1 MDNTIYN
8 YMDFEAQLNRK
19 DEVIVRQRMQ
29 METTV
34 KMFIEEMGRLMKER
48 DDQMLEQTENLLT
61 KNLRL
66 LLKNIE
72 LEVECEGAR
81 QELLLSKCH
90 TVLFMNNTQKFDTSE
105 REAQLEAEIE
115 RLKKENQE
123 LKAQQEVAPQ
133 GEDEE
138 VADVEQSLIGQIE
151 NKPILSLVWRLMQ
164 LDGAKKRK
172 RGDVKIINQILEMI
186 TGFPYD
192 SCKKVWEVGN
202 RPITRKAEDIDMLNK
217 YMKAIG
223 MKIQL

>member
-1 MDNTIYN
+1 MDL
-8 YMDFEAQLNRK
+8 EAQLNCK
-19 DEVIVRQRMQ
+19 EEVIVRQQMQ

-34 KMFIEEMGRLMKER
+34 KRFFEDMKKLIRER
-48 DDQMLEQTENLLT
+48 DTQMMGQFEALVMNNLKLT
-61 KNLRL
+61 LQ
-66 LLKNIE
+66 NIE
-72 LEVECEGAR
+72 LEAEREGIR
-81 QELLLSKCH
+81 QELIMDKYHAMLMVKE
-90 TVLFMNNTQKFDTSE
+90 TQMLATSAK
-105 REAQLEAEIE
+105 EAQLEAEIE
-115 RLKKENQE
+115 RLKKENEE
-123 LKAQQEVAPQ
+123 LKAQLADAPE
-133 GEDEE
+133 GDDAEAD
-138 VADVEQSLIGQIE
+138 DVEKQLIGPIE

-172 RGDVKIINQILEMI
+172 RGDVKIINQILELV

>member
-1 MDNTIYN
+1 MDTTFHNYN
-8 YMDFEAQLNRK
+8 LLNSKLKSK

-115 RLKKENQE
+115 RLKKENEE
-123 LKAQQEVAPQ
+123 LKAQLADAPE

-138 VADVEQSLIGQIE
+138 ADDVEKQLIGPIE

-172 RGDVKIINQILEMI
+172 RGDVKIINQILELV

>member
-8 YMDFEAQLNRK
+8 YMDLEAKLNCK
-19 DEVIVRQRMQ
+19 EEVIVRQQMQ
-29 METTV
+29 MESMV
-34 KMFIEEMGRLMKER
+34 KRIFENMKKIMRER
-48 DDQMLEQTENLLT
+48 DAQMMGQCETLVMNNLKLA
-61 KNLRL
+61 
-66 LLKNIE
+66 LKNME
-72 LEVECEGAR
+72 MEAEFEGIR
-81 QELLLSKCH
+81 QELLMDKTMLLVKE
-90 TVLFMNNTQKFDTSE
+90 TQKLAASA
-105 REAQLEAEIE
+105 REAELETEIE
-115 RLKKENQE
+115 RLRKENQE
-123 LKAQQEVAPQ
+123 LKARLADAP
-133 GEDEE
+133 EDGSEE
-138 VADVEQSLIGQIE
+138 AADMEQPLIGQIE

-172 RGDVKIINQILEMI
+172 RGDVKIINQILEKI

>member
-8 YMDFEAQLNRK
+8 YMDLEAQLNCK
-19 DEVIVRQRMQ
+19 EEVIVRQQMQ

-34 KMFIEEMGRLMKER
+34 KRFFEDMKKLIRER
-48 DDQMLEQTENLLT
+48 DTQMMGQFEALVMNNLKLT
-61 KNLRL
+61 LQ
-66 LLKNIE
+66 NIE
-72 LEVECEGAR
+72 LEAEREGIR
-81 QELLLSKCH
+81 QELIMDKYHAMLLVKE
-90 TVLFMNNTQKFDTSE
+90 TQELATSA

-115 RLKKENQE
+115 RLRKENEE
-123 LKAQQEVAPQ
+123 LKARLADTP
-133 GEDEE
+133 EDGNEE
-138 VADVEQSLIGQIE
+138 ADDVEQQFVGQIE

-217 YMKAIG
+217 LMKAIG

>member
-1 MDNTIYN
+1 MDL
-8 YMDFEAQLNRK
+8 EAKLNCK
-19 DEVIVRQRMQ
+19 EEVIVRQQMQ

-34 KMFIEEMGRLMKER
+34 KRFFEDMKKLIRER
-48 DDQMLEQTENLLT
+48 DTQMMGQFEALVMNNLKLT
-61 KNLRL
+61 LQ
-66 LLKNIE
+66 NIE
-72 LEVECEGAR
+72 MEAEREGIR
-81 QELLLSKCH
+81 QELIMDKYHAMLMVKE
-90 TVLFMNNTQKFDTSE
+90 TQMLATSAK
-105 REAQLEAEIE
+105 EAQLEAEIE
-115 RLKKENQE
+115 RLKKENEE
-123 LKAQQEVAPQ
+123 LKAQLADAPE

-138 VADVEQSLIGQIE
+138 ADDVEKQLIGPIE

-172 RGDVKIINQILEMI
+172 RGDVKIINQILELV